1 MKQNLLKTMLVSTAL
16 VAGTMGVWAENGNGI
31 ITTLPVTED
40 FENGTGIFKGG
51 ESFDHTAALG
61 KILRVYNNGDCSK
74 AVATFD
80 TDTQV
85 GGNQA
90 YEIKSNE
97 QVTISYTAFHG
108 WLVKGNV
115 AKFSVSNSAGVELVS
130 YSYDYNTCN
139 ITDVSVGG
147 ISVPNF
153 KVFKCQ
159 STRTNDL
166 NKGADGL
173 DKNTYNKNTEYN
185 PQVTMVISGNGIVSV
200 SFVKT
205 KGKGAFNEEFSA
217 KLGDNVAKDL
227 ASITIDNS
235 ASSNTNKDRAY
246 AIDNMSIT
254 SKISA
259 DVPANYVI
267 KKVCGSVVLGE
278 ESFTGIKGKNP
289 TISEDNIFVDGKK
302 YIYVSNDSEEKGTI
316 VDGSV
321 YTLTY
326 REAATYNY
334 SVTGKVDDVV
344 IKEFTKGQNFEG
356 ETVSSPYLRYVE
368 KDGVWYEAARSAA
381 AYYKT
386 SAVLDADNQELVIA
400 YKKADINNV
409 AYFKEAEEI
418 EGLTVSTNQ
427 NADIRCSNAAG
438 AYNSSET
445 PVVVTTLPAGTYQ
458 LTVGLWGGKRDQS
471 LNFKLN
477 DGGKEPWTISFN
489 GSFQDVSKELVLEA
503 ETEISIPKSDAANGR
518 CLDYVLIQKT
528 AEPVSVSAVK
538 FATYV
543 PTFNVVVPAEA
554 KVYTARVNEAKSAVV
569 LTEVPASS
577 VIAKGTPVL
586 VGAEAGSYTFEASAG
601 EATAVD
607 GNDLKAATADTKGDG
622 ATIYALVEQDGKAV
636 FAPLKEGVA
645 VSLGH
650 AYLELP
656 AASATRFYSIQ
667 FGGETT
673 GINEVN
679 AAAKA
684 DGAYYTLQGVK
695 TSKAAKGIYIHN
707 GKKVVIK

>member
-16 VAGTMGVWAENGNGI
+16 VAGTMGVWAENGI
-31 ITTLPVTED
+31 ITSLPVTED

-51 ESFDHTAALG
+51 ENFDHTAALG
-61 KILRVYNNGDCSK
+61 KILRVYNVGDYSK

-80 TDTQV
+80 TDSKAD
-85 GGNQA
+85 GNQA

-108 WLVKGNV
+108 WLSKGKV

-227 ASITIDNS
+227 ASITIENS
-235 ASSNTNKDRAY
+235 GSLNTNAGRAY

-259 DVPANYVI
+259 DVPASYVI

-278 ESFTGIKGKNP
+278 ESFTGIEGKNP

-302 YIYVSNDSEEKGTI
+302 YIYVSNDSEEKGAI

-326 REAATYNY
+326 REAKTYNY
-334 SVTGKVDDVV
+334 SVIGKVDDVV
-344 IKEFTKGQNFEG
+344 IKEFVKDKNFEG

-368 KDGVWYEAARSAA
+368 KDGVWYEAARG
-381 AYYKT
+381 T
-386 SAVLDADNQELVIA
+386 SAFYKASTVLDSNNQELVIA
-400 YKKADINNV
+400 YKKSDINNV

-427 NADIRCSNAAG
+427 NADVRCSNAAG

-458 LTVGLWGGKRDQS
+458 LTVGLWGGKDTQ
-471 LNFKLN
+471 NFKLN
-477 DGGKEPWTISFN
+477 DGGEEPWTIPFT
-489 GSFQDVSKELVLEA
+489 GSFQDVSKELVFKA

-528 AEPVSVSAVK
+528 AEPVIVSDVK

-543 PTFNVVVPAEA
+543 PTCNVVAPSEA
-554 KVYTARVNEAKSAVV
+554 KVYTAKVNEDKSAVV
-569 LTEVPASS
+569 LTEVPANF

-586 VGAEAGSYTFEASAG
+586 VGAEPGSYTFAASAD
-601 EATAVD
+601 EAATIE
-607 GNDLKAATADTKGDG
+607 NNELKAAAADTKGDG
-622 ATIYALVEQDGKAV
+622 ATIYALVEQNGEAV

-656 AASATRFYSIQ
+656 AASATRFYSIL

>member
-31 ITTLPVTED
+31 ITSLPVETQTFD
-40 FENGTGIFKGG
+40 DAKGVFKGG
-51 ESFDHTAALG
+51 ETGEFGGSVGNVLRINKTTAT
-61 KILRVYNNGDCSK
+61 
-74 AVATFD
+74 ATFD
-80 TDTQV
+80 KDADTE
-85 GGNQA
+85 GNQA
-90 YEIKSNE
+90 YVLANNE
-97 QVTISYTAFHG
+97 KVTINFTAFHG
-108 WLVKGNV
+108 WINPGISEFKILNSEGN
-115 AKFSVSNSAGVELVS
+115 SLVS
-130 YSYDYNTCN
+130 YKYDHNLVS
-139 ITDVSVGG
+139 ISEVKIGGIDVSGFNAFV
-147 ISVPNF
+147 
-153 KVFKCQ
+153 CQ
-159 STRTNDL
+159 SGPAARKGKNCNGFS
-166 NKGADGL
+166 NKGYQGYINDDA
-173 DKNTYNKNTEYN
+173 KN
-185 PQVTMVISGNGIVSV
+185 PQITITVSGNGFVSIR
-200 SFVKT
+200 FVISALKID
-205 KGKGAFNEEFSA
+205 KEFSA
-217 KLGDNVAKDL
+217 FVGDLKTDL
-227 ASITIDNS
+227 ASISINS
-235 ASSNTNKDRAY
+235 SVNNEDRAY
-246 AIDNMSIT
+246 AIDNFSIET
-254 SKISA
+254 EKTQEATASYIVKKMCGTTELGSETGAGIVGTTPTFAGA
-259 DVPANYVI
+259 DMW
-267 KKVCGSVVLGE
+267 
-278 ESFTGIKGKNP
+278 
-289 TISEDNIFVDGKK
+289 VDGKK
-302 YIYVSNDSEEKGTI
+302 YIYVGNDVEEKGGI
-316 VDGSV
+316 AASGST

-334 SVTGKVDDVV
+334 SVIGKVDDVV
-344 IKEFTKGQNFEG
+344 IKEFAKDKNFEG
-356 ETVSSPYLRYVE
+356 EKVSSPYLRYVE
-368 KDGVWYEAARSAA
+368 KDGVWYEAARGTSAF
-381 AYYKT
+381 YKA
-386 SAVLDADNQELVIA
+386 SAVLDSNNQELVVA

-427 NADIRCSNAAG
+427 NADVRCSNAAG

-458 LTVGLWGGKRDQS
+458 LTVGLWGGKNTQ
-471 LNFKLN
+471 NFKLN

-528 AEPVSVSAVK
+528 AESVAVSAVK

-543 PTFNVVVPAEA
+543 PTCNVVVPAEA
-554 KVYTARVNEAKSAVV
+554 KVYTAKVNEAKSAVV
-569 LTEVPASS
+569 LTEVSAGS

-586 VGAEAGSYTFEASAG
+586 VGAEAGSYNFAASAG
-601 EATAVD
+601 EATTVAD
-607 GNDLKAATADTKGDG
+607 NDLKAATADTKGNG
-622 ATIYALVEQDGKAV
+622 STIYALVEQDGKAV

-695 TSKAAKGIYIHN
+695 TSKAAKGIYVHN
-707 GKKVVIK
+707 GKKVVVK

>member
-31 ITTLPVTED
+31 ITSLPVAED

-51 ESFDHTAALG
+51 ENFDHTAALG
-61 KILRVYNNGDCSK
+61 KILRVYNVGDYSK

-80 TDTQV
+80 TDSKAD
-85 GGNQA
+85 GNQA

-108 WLVKGNV
+108 WLSKGKV

-200 SFVKT
+200 SFVKA
-205 KGKGAFNEEFSA
+205 KGKDAFNEEFSA

-227 ASITIDNS
+227 ASITIENS
-235 ASSNTNKDRAY
+235 GSLNTNAGRAY

-259 DVPANYVI
+259 DVPASYVI

-278 ESFTGIKGKNP
+278 ESFTGIEGKNP

-302 YIYVSNDSEEKGTI
+302 YIYVSNDSEEKGAI

-326 REAATYNY
+326 REAKTYNY
-334 SVTGKVDDVV
+334 SVIGKVDDVV
-344 IKEFTKGQNFEG
+344 IKEFVKDKNFEG

-368 KDGVWYEAARSAA
+368 KDGVWYEAARG
-381 AYYKT
+381 T
-386 SAVLDADNQELVIA
+386 SAFYKASTVLDSNNQELVIA
-400 YKKADINNV
+400 YKKSDINNV

-427 NADIRCSNAAG
+427 NADVRCSNAAG

-458 LTVGLWGGKRDQS
+458 LTVGLWGGKDTQ
-471 LNFKLN
+471 NFKLN
-477 DGGKEPWTISFN
+477 DGGEEPWTIPFT
-489 GSFQDVSKELVLEA
+489 GSFQDVSKELVLKA
-503 ETEISIPKSDAANGR
+503 ETEISIPNSDAANGR

-528 AEPVSVSAVK
+528 AEPVSVSAIK

-543 PTFNVVVPAEA
+543 PTCNVVVPAEA
-554 KVYTARVNEAKSAVV
+554 KVYTAKVNEAKSAVV
-569 LTEVPASS
+569 LTEVPAGS

-622 ATIYALVEQDGKAV
+622 STIYALVEQDGKAV

>member
-108 WLVKGNV
+108 WLVKGKV

-205 KGKGAFNEEFSA
+205 KGKDAFNEEFSA

-227 ASITIDNS
+227 ASITIENS
-235 ASSNTNKDRAY
+235 ASSNTNAGRAY

-278 ESFTGIKGKNP
+278 ESFTGIEGKNP
-289 TISEDNIFVDGKK
+289 TISENNIFVDGKK

-316 VDGSV
+316 VEGSV

-326 REAATYNY
+326 REAETYNY

-344 IKEFTKGQNFEG
+344 IKEFATGQNFEG

-368 KDGVWYEAARSAA
+368 KDGVWYEAARGTS
-381 AYYKT
+381 AYYKAST
-386 SAVLDADNQELVIA
+386 ELDSDNQELVIA
-400 YKKADINNV
+400 YKKADVNNV

-418 EGLTVSTNQ
+418 EGLTVSTSQ
-427 NADIRCSNAAG
+427 NADVRCSNAAG

-458 LTVGLWGGKRDQS
+458 LTVGLWGGKQDQS
-471 LNFKLN
+471 QNFKLN
-477 DGGKEPWTISFN
+477 DGGEEPWTIPFT
-489 GSFQDVSKELVLEA
+489 GSFQDVSKELVLKA

-528 AEPVSVSAVK
+528 AEPVSVSAIK

-543 PTFNVVVPAEA
+543 PTCNVVVPAEA
-554 KVYTARVNEAKSAVV
+554 KVYTAKVNEAKSAVV
-569 LTEVPASS
+569 LTEVSAGS

-622 ATIYALVEQDGKAV
+622 ATIYALVEQNGEAV
-636 FAPLKEGVA
+636 FAPLKKGVP

>member
-16 VAGTMGVWAENGNGI
+16 VAGTMGVWAENGI
-31 ITTLPVTED
+31 ITSLPVTED

-51 ESFDHTAALG
+51 ENFDHTAALG
-61 KILRVYNNGDCSK
+61 KILRVYNVGDYSK

-80 TDTQV
+80 TDSKAD
-85 GGNQA
+85 GNQA

-108 WLVKGNV
+108 WLSKGKV

-205 KGKGAFNEEFSA
+205 KGKDAFNEEFSA

-227 ASITIDNS
+227 ASITIENS
-235 ASSNTNKDRAY
+235 GSLNTNAGRAY

-259 DVPANYVI
+259 DVPASYVI

-278 ESFTGIKGKNP
+278 ESFTGIEGKNP

-302 YIYVSNDSEEKGTI
+302 YIYVSNDSEEKGAI

-326 REAATYNY
+326 REAKTYNY
-334 SVTGKVDDVV
+334 SVIGKVDDVV
-344 IKEFTKGQNFEG
+344 IKEFVKDKNFEG

-368 KDGVWYEAARSAA
+368 KDGVWYEAARG
-381 AYYKT
+381 T
-386 SAVLDADNQELVIA
+386 SAFYKASTELDSDNQELVIA
-400 YKKADINNV
+400 YKKSDINNV

-427 NADIRCSNAAG
+427 NADVRCSNAAG

-458 LTVGLWGGKRDQS
+458 LTVGLWGGKDTQ
-471 LNFKLN
+471 NFKLN
-477 DGGKEPWTISFN
+477 DGGEEPWTIPFT
-489 GSFQDVSKELVLEA
+489 GSFQDVSKELVLKA

-528 AEPVSVSAVK
+528 AESVSVSKVK

-543 PTFNVVVPAEA
+543 PTFNVVVPADA
-554 KVYTARVNEAKSAVV
+554 KVYTA
-569 LTEVPASS
+569 
-577 VIAKGTPVL
+577 
-586 VGAEAGSYTFEASAG
+586 
-601 EATAVD
+601 
-607 GNDLKAATADTKGDG
+607 
-622 ATIYALVEQDGKAV
+622 
-636 FAPLKEGVA
+636 
-645 VSLGH
+645 
-650 AYLELP
+650 
-656 AASATRFYSIQ
+656 
-667 FGGETT
+667 T
-673 GINEVN
+673 GQ
-679 AAAKA
+679 
-684 DGAYYTLQGVK
+684 T
-695 TSKAAKGIYIHN
+695 H
-707 GKKVVIK
+707 

>member
-31 ITTLPVTED
+31 ITSLPVAED

-51 ESFDHTAALG
+51 ENFDHTAALG
-61 KILRVYNNGDCSK
+61 KILRVYNVGDYSK

-80 TDTQV
+80 TDSKAD
-85 GGNQA
+85 GNQA

-108 WLVKGNV
+108 WLSKGKV

-205 KGKGAFNEEFSA
+205 KGKDAFNEEFSA

-227 ASITIDNS
+227 ASITIENS
-235 ASSNTNKDRAY
+235 GSLNTNAGRAY

-259 DVPANYVI
+259 DVPASYVI

-278 ESFTGIKGKNP
+278 ESFTGIEGKNP

-302 YIYVSNDSEEKGTI
+302 YIYVSNDSEEKGAI

-326 REAATYNY
+326 REAKTYNY
-334 SVTGKVDDVV
+334 SVIGKVDDVV
-344 IKEFTKGQNFEG
+344 IKEFVKDKNFEG

-368 KDGVWYEAARSAA
+368 KDGVWYEAARG
-381 AYYKT
+381 T
-386 SAVLDADNQELVIA
+386 SAFYKASTVLDSNNQELVIA
-400 YKKADINNV
+400 YKKSDINNV

-427 NADIRCSNAAG
+427 NADVRCSNAAG

-458 LTVGLWGGKRDQS
+458 LTVGLWGGKDTQ
-471 LNFKLN
+471 NFKLN
-477 DGGKEPWTISFN
+477 DGGEEPWTIPFT
-489 GSFQDVSKELVLEA
+489 GSFQDVSKELVLKA
-503 ETEISIPKSDAANGR
+503 ETEISIPNSDAANGR

-528 AEPVSVSAVK
+528 AEPVSVSAIK

-543 PTFNVVVPAEA
+543 PTCNVVVPAEA
-554 KVYTARVNEAKSAVV
+554 KVYTAKVNEAKSAVV
-569 LTEVPASS
+569 LTEVPAGS

-586 VGAEAGSYTFEASAG
+586 VGAEAGSYNFAASAD
-601 EATAVD
+601 EATTVAD
-607 GNDLKAATADTKGDG
+607 NELKAAAADTKGNG
-622 ATIYALVEQDGKAV
+622 STIYALVEQDGKAV

-645 VSLGH
+645 VSVGH

>member
-31 ITTLPVTED
+31 ITSLPVATQTFD
-40 FENGTGIFKGG
+40 DAKGIFEGG
-51 ESFDHTAALG
+51 ETGDFGGAVGNVLRINKTTAT
-61 KILRVYNNGDCSK
+61 
-74 AVATFD
+74 ATFD
-80 TDTQV
+80 KDADTE
-85 GGNQA
+85 GNQA
-90 YEIKSNE
+90 YVLANNE
-97 QVTISYTAFHG
+97 KVTINFTAFHG
-108 WLVKGNV
+108 WINPGISEFKILNSEGN
-115 AKFSVSNSAGVELVS
+115 SLVS
-130 YSYDYNTCN
+130 YKYDHNSCK
-139 ITDVSVGG
+139 ISEVKIGGIDVSGF
-147 ISVPNF
+147 NAF
-153 KVFKCQ
+153 ACQ
-159 STRTNDL
+159 SGPAVATGKNCNGFSHSGRKDQGYINDET
-166 NKGADGL
+166 K
-173 DKNTYNKNTEYN
+173 N
-185 PQVTMVISGNGIVSV
+185 PQITITVSGNGFVSIR
-200 SFVKT
+200 FVISALKID
-205 KGKGAFNEEFSA
+205 KEFSA
-217 KLGDNVAKDL
+217 FAGDLKTDL
-227 ASITIDNS
+227 ASISINS
-235 ASSNTNKDRAY
+235 SVNNKDRAY
-246 AIDNMSIT
+246 AIDNFSIET
-254 SKISA
+254 EKTQEATASYIVKKMCGTTELGSETGAGIVGTTPTLAGA
-259 DVPANYVI
+259 DMW
-267 KKVCGSVVLGE
+267 
-278 ESFTGIKGKNP
+278 
-289 TISEDNIFVDGKK
+289 VDGKK
-302 YIYVSNDSEEKGTI
+302 YIYVGNDVEEKGGI
-316 VDGSV
+316 AASGST

-344 IKEFTKGQNFEG
+344 IKEFVKDKNFEG

-368 KDGVWYEAARSAA
+368 KDGVWYEAVRG
-381 AYYKT
+381 T
-386 SAVLDADNQELVIA
+386 SAFYKASTVLDSNNQELVIA
-400 YKKADINNV
+400 YKKSDINNV

-427 NADIRCSNAAG
+427 YADVRCSNAAG

-445 PVVVTTLPAGTYQ
+445 PVVVTTLPAGTYK
-458 LTVGLWGGKRDQS
+458 LTVGLWGGKDIQ
-471 LNFKLN
+471 NFKLN
-477 DGGKEPWTISFN
+477 DGGKEPWTIPFT

-503 ETEISIPKSDAANGR
+503 ETEISIPKSDATNGR

-528 AEPVSVSAVK
+528 AEPVTVSAVK

-543 PTFNVVVPAEA
+543 PTCNVVAPAEA
-554 KVYTARVNEAKSAVV
+554 KVYTAKVNEAKSAVV
-569 LTEVPASS
+569 LTEVPAGF

-586 VGAEAGSYTFEASAG
+586 VGAEAGSYNFAASAD
-601 EATAVD
+601 ETTTVAD
-607 GNDLKAATADTKGDG
+607 NDLKAATADTKGDG

>member
-31 ITTLPVTED
+31 ITSLPVAED

-51 ESFDHTAALG
+51 ENFDHTAALG
-61 KILRVYNNGDCSK
+61 KILRVYNVGDYSK

-80 TDTQV
+80 TDSKAD
-85 GGNQA
+85 GNQA

-108 WLVKGNV
+108 WLSKGKV

-205 KGKGAFNEEFSA
+205 KGKDAFNEEFSA

-227 ASITIDNS
+227 ASITIENS
-235 ASSNTNKDRAY
+235 GSLNTNAGRAY

-259 DVPANYVI
+259 DVPASYVI

-278 ESFTGIKGKNP
+278 ESFTGIEGKNP

-302 YIYVSNDSEEKGTI
+302 YIYVSNDSEEKGAI

-326 REAATYNY
+326 REAKTYNY
-334 SVTGKVDDVV
+334 SVIGKVDDVV
-344 IKEFTKGQNFEG
+344 IKEFVKDKNFEG

-368 KDGVWYEAARSAA
+368 KDGVWYEAARG
-381 AYYKT
+381 T
-386 SAVLDADNQELVIA
+386 SAFYKASTVLDSNNQELVIA
-400 YKKADINNV
+400 YKKSDINNV

-427 NADIRCSNAAG
+427 NADVRCSNAAG

-458 LTVGLWGGKRDQS
+458 LTVGLWGGKDTQ
-471 LNFKLN
+471 NFKLN
-477 DGGKEPWTISFN
+477 DGGEEPWTIPFT
-489 GSFQDVSKELVLEA
+489 GSFQDVSKELVLKA
-503 ETEISIPKSDAANGR
+503 ETEISIPNSDAANGR

-528 AEPVSVSAVK
+528 AEPVSVSAIK

-543 PTFNVVVPAEA
+543 PTCNVVVPAEA
-554 KVYTARVNEAKSAVV
+554 KVYTAKVNEAKSAVV
-569 LTEVPASS
+569 LTEVPAGS

-586 VGAEAGSYTFEASAG
+586 VGAEEGSYTFKVSADEA
-601 EATAVD
+601 ATVAD
-607 GNDLKAATADTKGDG
+607 NDLKAAAADTKGDG

-656 AASATRFYSIQ
+656 ATSATRFYSIQ

-673 GINEVN
+673 DINEVN

-695 TSKAAKGIYIHN
+695 TSKAAKGVYIHN

>member
-31 ITTLPVTED
+31 ITSLPVETQTFD
-40 FENGTGIFKGG
+40 DAKGVFKGG
-51 ESFDHTAALG
+51 ETGEFGGSVGNVLRINKTTAT
-61 KILRVYNNGDCSK
+61 
-74 AVATFD
+74 ATFD
-80 TDTQV
+80 KDADTE
-85 GGNQA
+85 GNQA
-90 YEIKSNE
+90 YVLANNE
-97 QVTISYTAFHG
+97 KVTINFTAFHG
-108 WLVKGNV
+108 WINPGISEFKILNSEGN
-115 AKFSVSNSAGVELVS
+115 SLVS
-130 YSYDYNTCN
+130 YKYDHNLVS
-139 ITDVSVGG
+139 ISEVKIGGIDVSGFNAFV
-147 ISVPNF
+147 
-153 KVFKCQ
+153 CQ
-159 STRTNDL
+159 SGPAARKGKNCNGFS
-166 NKGADGL
+166 NKGYQGYINDDA
-173 DKNTYNKNTEYN
+173 KN
-185 PQVTMVISGNGIVSV
+185 PQITITVSGNGFVSIR
-200 SFVKT
+200 FVISALKID
-205 KGKGAFNEEFSA
+205 KEFSA
-217 KLGDNVAKDL
+217 FVGDLKTDL
-227 ASITIDNS
+227 ASISINS
-235 ASSNTNKDRAY
+235 SVNNEDRAY
-246 AIDNMSIT
+246 AIDNFSIET
-254 SKISA
+254 EKTQEATASYIVKKMCGTTELGSETGAGIVGTTPTFAGA
-259 DVPANYVI
+259 DMW
-267 KKVCGSVVLGE
+267 
-278 ESFTGIKGKNP
+278 
-289 TISEDNIFVDGKK
+289 VDGKK
-302 YIYVSNDSEEKGTI
+302 YIYVGNDVEEKGDI
-316 VDGSV
+316 AASGST

-334 SVTGKVDDVV
+334 SVIGKVDDVV
-344 IKEFTKGQNFEG
+344 IKEFAKDKNFEG
-356 ETVSSPYLRYVE
+356 EKVSSPYLRYVE
-368 KDGVWYEAARSAA
+368 KDGVWYEAARGTSAF
-381 AYYKT
+381 YKA
-386 SAVLDADNQELVIA
+386 SAVLDSNNQELVVA

-427 NADIRCSNAAG
+427 NADVRCSNAAG

-458 LTVGLWGGKRDQS
+458 LTVGLWGGKNTQ
-471 LNFKLN
+471 NFKLN

-528 AEPVSVSAVK
+528 AEPVSVSAIK

-543 PTFNVVVPAEA
+543 PTCNVVVPAEA
-554 KVYTARVNEAKSAVV
+554 KVYTAKVNEAKSAVV
-569 LTEVPASS
+569 LTEVPAGS

-586 VGAEAGSYTFEASAG
+586 VGAEAGSYNFAASAD
-601 EATAVD
+601 EATTVAD
-607 GNDLKAATADTKGDG
+607 NDLKAAADDTKGDG

>member
-16 VAGTMGVWAENGNGI
+16 VAGTMGVWADNGNGI
-31 ITTLPVTED
+31 ITSLPVAED

-61 KILRVYNNGDCSK
+61 KILRVYNVEGYSK

-80 TDTQV
+80 TDSKAD
-85 GGNQA
+85 GNQA
-90 YEIKSNE
+90 YEIKNNE

-108 WLVKGNV
+108 WLSKGKV

-205 KGKGAFNEEFSA
+205 KGKDAFNEEFSA

-227 ASITIDNS
+227 ASITIENS
-235 ASSNTNKDRAY
+235 GSLNTNAGRAY

-278 ESFTGIKGKNP
+278 ESFTGIEGKNP

-302 YIYVSNDSEEKGTI
+302 YIYVSNDSEEKGAI

-344 IKEFTKGQNFEG
+344 IKEFVKDKNFEG

-368 KDGVWYEAARSAA
+368 KDGVWYEAVRG
-381 AYYKT
+381 T
-386 SAVLDADNQELVIA
+386 SAFYKASTVLDSNNQELVIA
-400 YKKADINNV
+400 YKKSDINNV

-427 NADIRCSNAAG
+427 NADVRCSNAAG

-458 LTVGLWGGKRDQS
+458 LTVGLWGGKDS

-477 DGGKEPWTISFN
+477 DGGKEPWTIPFT

-518 CLDYVLIQKT
+518 CLDYVLVQKT
-528 AEPVSVSAVK
+528 AEPVAVSAVK

-543 PTFNVVVPAEA
+543 PTCNVVAPANV
-554 KVYTARVNEAKSAVV
+554 KVYTAKVNEAKSAVV
-569 LTEVPASS
+569 LAEVPESS

-586 VGAEAGSYTFEASAG
+586 VGAEAGSYTFTASAE
-601 EATAVD
+601 EAATVAD
-607 GNDLKAATADTKGDG
+607 NDLKAATADTKGDG
-622 ATIYALVEQDGKAV
+622 STIYALVEQDGEAV

-645 VSLGH
+645 VTLGH

-656 AASATRFYSIQ
+656 AASAARFYSIQ

>member
-31 ITTLPVTED
+31 ITSLPVAED

-61 KILRVYNNGDCSK
+61 KILRVYNVEGYSK

-80 TDTQV
+80 TDSKAD
-85 GGNQA
+85 GNQA

-108 WLVKGNV
+108 WLLKGKV

-173 DKNTYNKNTEYN
+173 DKNTYNINAEYN

-205 KGKGAFNEEFSA
+205 KGKDAFNEEFTA
-217 KLGDNVAKDL
+217 KLSDDVVKNL

-235 ASSNTNKDRAY
+235 VNNNPGRAY
-246 AIDNMSIT
+246 AIDNLSIT
-254 SKISA
+254 SKVSA
-259 DVPANYVI
+259 DVPASYAI
-267 KKVCGSVVLGE
+267 KKVCGSVVLSE
-278 ESFTGIKGKNP
+278 ESFTGIEGKTP
-289 TISEDNIFVDGKK
+289 VISEDNIFVDGKK

-316 VDGSV
+316 KDGSV

-334 SVTGKVDDVV
+334 SVTGKADDVV
-344 IKEFTKGQNFEG
+344 IKEYAHGQNFEG
-356 ETVSSPYLRYVE
+356 ETVSVPYLRYVE

-381 AYYKT
+381 AYYKA
-386 SAVLDADNQELVIA
+386 SAVLDTDNQELVIA

-445 PVVVTTLPAGTYQ
+445 PVVVATLPAGTYQ
-458 LTVGLWGGKRDQS
+458 LTIGLWGGKDTQ
-471 LNFKLN
+471 NFKLN
-477 DGGKEPWTISFN
+477 DGGKEPWTIPFT

-503 ETEISIPKSDAANGR
+503 VTEISIPNSDAANGR
-518 CLDYVLIQKT
+518 CLDYVLVQKT
-528 AEPVSVSAVK
+528 AEPVAVSAIK

-543 PTFNVVVPAEA
+543 PSINVVVPAEA
-554 KVYTARVNEAKSAVV
+554 KVYTAKVNEAKSAVV
-569 LTEVPASS
+569 LTEVPAGS

-586 VGAEAGSYTFEASAG
+586 VGAEANTYTFAASAE
-601 EATAVD
+601 EAVTVAD
-607 GNDLKAATADTKGDG
+607 NELKAATADTKGDG

-645 VSLGH
+645 VSVGH

>member
-16 VAGTMGVWAENGNGI
+16 VAGTMGVWAENGI
-31 ITTLPVTED
+31 ITSLPVTED

-51 ESFDHTAALG
+51 ENFDHTAALG
-61 KILRVYNNGDCSK
+61 KILRVYNVGDYSK

-80 TDTQV
+80 TDSKAD
-85 GGNQA
+85 GNQA

-108 WLVKGNV
+108 WLSKGKV

-205 KGKGAFNEEFSA
+205 KGKDAFNEEFSA

-227 ASITIDNS
+227 ASITIENS
-235 ASSNTNKDRAY
+235 GSLNTNAGRAY

-259 DVPANYVI
+259 DVPASYVI

-278 ESFTGIKGKNP
+278 ESFTGIEGKNP

-302 YIYVSNDSEEKGTI
+302 YIYVSNDSEEKGAI

-326 REAATYNY
+326 REAKTYNY
-334 SVTGKVDDVV
+334 SVIGKVDDVV
-344 IKEFTKGQNFEG
+344 IKEFVKDKNFEG

-368 KDGVWYEAARSAA
+368 KDGVWYEAARG
-381 AYYKT
+381 T
-386 SAVLDADNQELVIA
+386 SAFYKASTELDSDNQELVIA
-400 YKKADINNV
+400 YKKSDINNV

-427 NADIRCSNAAG
+427 NADVRCSNAAG

-458 LTVGLWGGKRDQS
+458 LTVGLWGGKDTQ
-471 LNFKLN
+471 NFKLN
-477 DGGKEPWTISFN
+477 DGGEEPWTIPFT
-489 GSFQDVSKELVLEA
+489 GSFQDVSKELVLKA

-528 AEPVSVSAVK
+528 AESVSVSKVK

-543 PTFNVVVPAEA
+543 PTFNVVVPADA
-554 KVYTARVNEAKSAVV
+554 KVYTAKVNEAKSAVV
-569 LTEVPASS
+569 LTEVSAGF

-586 VGAEAGSYTFEASAG
+586 VGAEAGSYNFAASAD
-601 EATAVD
+601 EATTVAD
-607 GNDLKAATADTKGDG
+607 NDLEAATADTKGNG
-622 ATIYALVEQDGKAV
+622 STIYALVEQDGKAV

-645 VSLGH
+645 VSVGH

-656 AASATRFYSIQ
+656 AASAARFYSIQ

>member
-16 VAGTMGVWAENGNGI
+16 VAGTMGVWAENGI
-31 ITTLPVTED
+31 ITSLPVTED

-51 ESFDHTAALG
+51 ENFDHTAALG
-61 KILRVYNNGDCSK
+61 KILRVYNVGDYSK

-80 TDTQV
+80 TDSKAD
-85 GGNQA
+85 GNQA

-108 WLVKGNV
+108 WLSKGKV

-205 KGKGAFNEEFSA
+205 KGKDAFNEEFSA

-227 ASITIDNS
+227 ASITIENS
-235 ASSNTNKDRAY
+235 GSLNTNAGRAY

-259 DVPANYVI
+259 DVPASYVI

-278 ESFTGIKGKNP
+278 ESFTGIEGKNP

-302 YIYVSNDSEEKGTI
+302 YIYVSNDSEEKGAI

-344 IKEFTKGQNFEG
+344 IKEFAKDKNFEG
-356 ETVSSPYLRYVE
+356 EKVSSPYLRYVE
-368 KDGVWYEAARSAA
+368 KDGVWYEAARG
-381 AYYKT
+381 T
-386 SAVLDADNQELVIA
+386 SAFYKASTVLDSNNQELVIA
-400 YKKADINNV
+400 YKKSDINNV

-427 NADIRCSNAAG
+427 NADVRCSNAAG

-458 LTVGLWGGKRDQS
+458 LTVGLWGGKDTQ
-471 LNFKLN
+471 NFKLN
-477 DGGKEPWTISFN
+477 DGGEEPWTIPFT
-489 GSFQDVSKELVLEA
+489 GSFQDVSKELVLKA

-528 AEPVSVSAVK
+528 AESVSVSKVK

-543 PTFNVVVPAEA
+543 PTFNVVVPADA
-554 KVYTARVNEAKSAVV
+554 KVYTAKVNEAKSAVV
-569 LTEVPASS
+569 LTEVSAGF

-586 VGAEAGSYTFEASAG
+586 VGAEAGSYNFAASAD
-601 EATAVD
+601 EATTVAD
-607 GNDLKAATADTKGDG
+607 NDLKAATADTKGNG
-622 ATIYALVEQDGKAV
+622 STIYALVEQDGKAV

-645 VSLGH
+645 VSVGH

-656 AASATRFYSIQ
+656 AASAARFYSIQ

>member
-1 MKQNLLKTMLVSTAL
+1 MVGCLK
-16 VAGTMGVWAENGNGI
+16 
-31 ITTLPVTED
+31 D
-40 FENGTGIFKGG
+40 K
-51 ESFDHTAALG
+51 
-61 KILRVYNNGDCSK
+61 
-74 AVATFD
+74 
-80 TDTQV
+80 
-85 GGNQA
+85 
-90 YEIKSNE
+90 
-97 QVTISYTAFHG
+97 
-108 WLVKGNV
+108 V

-173 DKNTYNKNTEYN
+173 DKNTYNINAEYN

-205 KGKGAFNEEFSA
+205 KGKDAFNEEFTA
-217 KLGDNVAKDL
+217 KLSDDVVKNL

-235 ASSNTNKDRAY
+235 VNNNPGRAY
-246 AIDNMSIT
+246 AIDNLSIT
-254 SKISA
+254 SKVSA
-259 DVPANYVI
+259 DVPASYAI
-267 KKVCGSVVLGE
+267 KKVCGSVVLSE
-278 ESFTGIKGKNP
+278 ESFTGIEGKTP
-289 TISEDNIFVDGKK
+289 VISEDNIFVDGKK

-316 VDGSV
+316 KDGSV

-334 SVTGKVDDVV
+334 SVTGKADDVV
-344 IKEFTKGQNFEG
+344 IKEYAHGQNFEG
-356 ETVSSPYLRYVE
+356 ETVSVPYLRYVE

-381 AYYKT
+381 AYYKA
-386 SAVLDADNQELVIA
+386 SAVLDTDNQELVIA

-445 PVVVTTLPAGTYQ
+445 PVVVATLPAGTYQ
-458 LTVGLWGGKRDQS
+458 LTIGLWGGKDTQ
-471 LNFKLN
+471 NFKLN
-477 DGGKEPWTISFN
+477 DGGKEPWTIPFT

-518 CLDYVLIQKT
+518 CLDYVLVQKT
-528 AEPVSVSAVK
+528 AEPVAVSAIK

-543 PTFNVVVPAEA
+543 PTCNVVAPAEA
-554 KVYTARVNEAKSAVV
+554 KVYTAKVNEAKSAVV
-569 LTEVPASS
+569 LTEVPAGS

-586 VGAEAGSYTFEASAG
+586 VGAEAGSYTFAASAD
-601 EATAVD
+601 EAATVAD
-607 GNDLKAATADTKGDG
+607 NDLKAATADTKGNG
-622 ATIYALVEQDGKAV
+622 STIYALVEQDGEAV
-636 FAPLKEGVA
+636 FAPLKDGVA
-645 VSLGH
+645 VSVGH
-650 AYLELP
+650 AYLVLP
-656 AASATRFYSIQ
+656 AASAARFYSIQ

>member
-16 VAGTMGVWAENGNGI
+16 VAGTMGVWADNGNGI
-31 ITTLPVTED
+31 ITSLPVTEN

-51 ESFDHTAALG
+51 ENFDHTAALG
-61 KILRVYNNGDCSK
+61 KILRVYNVEGYSK

-80 TDTQV
+80 TDSKAV
-85 GGNQA
+85 GNQA

-108 WLVKGNV
+108 WLLKGKV

-173 DKNTYNKNTEYN
+173 DKNTYNINAEYN

-205 KGKGAFNEEFSA
+205 KGKDAFNEEFTA
-217 KLGDNVAKDL
+217 KLSDDVVKNL

-235 ASSNTNKDRAY
+235 VNNNPGRAY
-246 AIDNMSIT
+246 AIDNLSIT
-254 SKISA
+254 SKVSA
-259 DVPANYVI
+259 DVPASYAI
-267 KKVCGSVVLGE
+267 KKVCGSVVLSE
-278 ESFTGIKGKNP
+278 ESFTGIEGKTP
-289 TISEDNIFVDGKK
+289 VISEDNIFVDGKK

-316 VDGSV
+316 KDGSV

-334 SVTGKVDDVV
+334 SVTGKADDVL
-344 IKEFTKGQNFEG
+344 IKEFAKGQNFEG

-368 KDGVWYEAARSAA
+368 KDGVWYEAARSNDP
-381 AYYKT
+381 YYQT
-386 SAVLDADNQELVIA
+386 SAVLAADNQDLAIS

-409 AYFKEAEEI
+409 AFFAEAEDISSLTSVESGYVPARCSGAKAAYAANDAVI
-418 EGLTVSTNQ
+418 AHLSAGSYKIKASVFGSAGLTF
-427 NADIRCSNAAG
+427 
-438 AYNSSET
+438 
-445 PVVVTTLPAGTYQ
+445 
-458 LTVGLWGGKRDQS
+458 
-471 LNFKLN
+471 NFKVGDKTVYSPATTGSYADSESEVFTL
-477 DGGKEPWTISFN
+477 DADAEVVLATGGN
-489 GSFQDVSKELVLEA
+489 GGSS
-503 ETEISIPKSDAANGR
+503 PKVV
-518 CLDYVLIQKT
+518 DYIAITKT

-543 PTFNVVVPAEA
+543 PTCNVVAPANV
-554 KVYTARVNEAKSAVV
+554 KVYTAKVNEAKSAVV
-569 LTEVPASS
+569 LAEVPESS

-586 VGAEAGSYTFEASAG
+586 VGAEAGSYTFTASAG
-601 EATAVD
+601 EAATVAD
-607 GNDLKAATADTKGDG
+607 NDLKAAAADTKGDG

-645 VSLGH
+645 VSVGH

>member
-16 VAGTMGVWAENGNGI
+16 VAGTMGVWADNGNGI

-51 ESFDHTAALG
+51 ENFNHTAALG
-61 KILRVYNNGDCSK
+61 KVLRVYKNGDCSK

-80 TDTQV
+80 TDSQV
-85 GGNQA
+85 EGNQA
-90 YEIKSNE
+90 YEIKNNE

-108 WLVKGNV
+108 YQDKGKA
-115 AKFSVSNSAGVELVS
+115 AKFSVSNSAGVELIS
-130 YSYDYNTCN
+130 YSYTLSNST

-153 KVFKCQ
+153 KAFACQ
-159 STRTNDL
+159 SGYNSAKNANGFSGYSYRNDP
-166 NKGADGL
+166 
-173 DKNTYNKNTEYN
+173 EYN
-185 PQVTMVISGNGIVSV
+185 PQVTIEISGNGFVSI
-200 SFVKT
+200 SFVRT
-205 KGKGAFNEEFSA
+205 KGKDAFNEVFSA
-217 KLGDNVAKDL
+217 KLSDDVVKDL
-227 ASITIDNS
+227 ASITIENS
-235 ASSNTNKDRAY
+235 GSRNTLGDRAY
-246 AIDNMSIT
+246 AIDNLSIT
-254 SKISA
+254 SKVSA

-278 ESFTGIKGKNP
+278 ESFTGIEGNNP

-302 YIYVSNDSEEKGTI
+302 YIYESNDSEEKGTI
-316 VDGSV
+316 VEGSV

-344 IKEFTKGQNFEG
+344 IKEYAKGQNFEG
-356 ETVSSPYLRYVE
+356 ETVSVPYLRYVE
-368 KDGVWYEAARSAA
+368 KDGVWYEAAQRTNTP
-381 AYYKT
+381 YKT
-386 SAVLDADNQELVIA
+386 SAVLTADNQDFVVS
-400 YKKADINNV
+400 YKKAGINNV
-409 AYFKEAEEI
+409 AFFAEAEDISSLTSVESEGI
-418 EGLTVSTNQ
+418 SVRCSGAKAAYAASDAVIAHLSAGSYKIKASVFGNSGLTFNFKVGDKTVYSPVTTGSYVDSESEVFTLETD
-427 NADIRCSNAAG
+427 ADVVLAAG
-438 AYNSSET
+438 GNGGSS
-445 PVVVTTLPAGTYQ
+445 PKVV
-458 LTVGLWGGKRDQS
+458 
-471 LNFKLN
+471 
-477 DGGKEPWTISFN
+477 
-489 GSFQDVSKELVLEA
+489 
-503 ETEISIPKSDAANGR
+503 
-518 CLDYVLIQKT
+518 DYIAIMKT
-528 AEPVSVSAVK
+528 AEPVAVSAVK

-543 PTFNVVVPAEA
+543 PTCNVVAPANV
-554 KVYTARVNEAKSAVV
+554 KVYTAKVNEAKSAVV
-569 LTEVPASS
+569 LAEVPESS

-586 VGAEAGSYTFEASAG
+586 VGAEAGSYTFTASAE
-601 EATAVD
+601 EAATVAD
-607 GNDLKAATADTKGDG
+607 NDLKAAADDTKGDG

-645 VSLGH
+645 VSVGH

>member
-16 VAGTMGVWAENGNGI
+16 VAGTMGVWADNGNGI
-31 ITTLPVTED
+31 ITSLPVTEN

-51 ESFDHTAALG
+51 ENFDHTAALG
-61 KILRVYNNGDCSK
+61 KILRVYNVEGYSK

-80 TDTQV
+80 TDSKAD
-85 GGNQA
+85 GNQA

-108 WLVKGNV
+108 WLLKGKV

-166 NKGADGL
+166 NNGADGL
-173 DKNTYNKNTEYN
+173 DKNTYNINAEYN

-205 KGKGAFNEEFSA
+205 KGKDAFNEEFTA
-217 KLGDNVAKDL
+217 KLSDDVVKNL

-235 ASSNTNKDRAY
+235 VNNNPGRAY
-246 AIDNMSIT
+246 AIDNLSIT
-254 SKISA
+254 SKVSA
-259 DVPANYVI
+259 DVPASYAI
-267 KKVCGSVVLGE
+267 KKVCGSVVLSE
-278 ESFTGIKGKNP
+278 ESFTGIEGKTP
-289 TISEDNIFVDGKK
+289 VISEDNIFVDGKK

-316 VDGSV
+316 KDGSV

-334 SVTGKVDDVV
+334 SVTGKADDVV
-344 IKEFTKGQNFEG
+344 IKEYAHGQNFEG
-356 ETVSSPYLRYVE
+356 ETVSVPYLRYVE
-368 KDGVWYEAARSAA
+368 KDGVWYEAARGTSAF
-381 AYYKT
+381 YKA
-386 SAVLDADNQELVIA
+386 SAVLDSNNQELVVA

-427 NADIRCSNAAG
+427 NADVRCSNAAG

-458 LTVGLWGGKRDQS
+458 LTVGLWGGKNTQ
-471 LNFKLN
+471 NFKLN

-528 AEPVSVSAVK
+528 AEPVSVSAIK

-543 PTFNVVVPAEA
+543 PTCNVVVPAEA
-554 KVYTARVNEAKSAVV
+554 KVYTAKVNEAKSAVV
-569 LTEVPASS
+569 LTEVPAGS

-586 VGAEAGSYTFEASAG
+586 VGAEEGSYTFAASAD
-601 EATAVD
+601 EAATIEN
-607 GNDLKAATADTKGDG
+607 NDLKAAAADTKGDG

-656 AASATRFYSIQ
+656 ATSATRFYSIQ

-707 GKKVVIK
+707 GKKVVVK

>member
-31 ITTLPVTED
+31 ITSLPVATQTFD
-40 FENGTGIFKGG
+40 DAKGVFKGG
-51 ESFDHTAALG
+51 ETGEFGGSVGNVLRINKTTAT
-61 KILRVYNNGDCSK
+61 
-74 AVATFD
+74 ATFD
-80 TDTQV
+80 KDADTE
-85 GGNQA
+85 GNQA
-90 YEIKSNE
+90 YVLANNE
-97 QVTISYTAFHG
+97 KVTINFTAFHG
-108 WLVKGNV
+108 WINPGISEFKILNSEGN
-115 AKFSVSNSAGVELVS
+115 SLVS
-130 YSYDYNTCN
+130 YKYDHNLVS
-139 ITDVSVGG
+139 ISEVKIGGIDVSGF
-147 ISVPNF
+147 NAF
-153 KVFKCQ
+153 ACQ
-159 STRTNDL
+159 SGPAVATGKNCNGFLHSGRKDQGYINDET
-166 NKGADGL
+166 K
-173 DKNTYNKNTEYN
+173 N
-185 PQVTMVISGNGIVSV
+185 PQITITVSGNGFVSIR
-200 SFVKT
+200 FVISALKID
-205 KGKGAFNEEFSA
+205 KEFSA
-217 KLGDNVAKDL
+217 FAGDLKTDL
-227 ASITIDNS
+227 ASISINS
-235 ASSNTNKDRAY
+235 SVNNKDRAY
-246 AIDNMSIT
+246 AIDNFSIET
-254 SKISA
+254 EKTQEATASYIVKKMCGTTELGSETGAGIVGTTPTLAGA
-259 DVPANYVI
+259 DMW
-267 KKVCGSVVLGE
+267 
-278 ESFTGIKGKNP
+278 
-289 TISEDNIFVDGKK
+289 VDGKK
-302 YIYVSNDSEEKGTI
+302 YIYVGNDVEEKGGI
-316 VDGSV
+316 AASGST

-326 REAATYNY
+326 REAKTYNY
-334 SVTGKVDDVV
+334 SVIGKVGDVV
-344 IKEFTKGQNFEG
+344 IKEFVKDKNFEG

-368 KDGVWYEAARSAA
+368 KDGVWYEAVRG
-381 AYYKT
+381 T
-386 SAVLDADNQELVIA
+386 SAFYKASTVLDSNNQELVIA
-400 YKKADINNV
+400 YKKSDINNV

-427 NADIRCSNAAG
+427 YADVRCSNAAG

-458 LTVGLWGGKRDQS
+458 LTVGLWGGKNTQ
-471 LNFKLN
+471 NFKLN

-528 AEPVSVSAVK
+528 AESVSVSKVK

-543 PTFNVVVPAEA
+543 PTFNVVVPADA
-554 KVYTARVNEAKSAVV
+554 KVYTAKVNEAKSAVV
-569 LTEVPASS
+569 LTEVPANS

-586 VGAEAGSYTFEASAG
+586 VGAEPGSYNFAASTEEA
-601 EATAVD
+601 ATVAD
-607 GNDLKAATADTKGDG
+607 NDLKAATADTKGDG

>member
-16 VAGTMGVWAENGNGI
+16 VAGTMGVWADNGNGI
-31 ITTLPVTED
+31 ITSLPVTED
-40 FENGTGIFKGG
+40 FENGTGIFNGG
-51 ESFDHTAALG
+51 ESYDHTALG
-61 KILRVYNNGDCSK
+61 KVLRVYKNGDFSK
-74 AVATFD
+74 AIATFD
-80 TDTQV
+80 TDSQAD
-85 GGNQA
+85 GNQA
-90 YEIKSNE
+90 YELKSNE

-108 WLVKGNV
+108 WLGKGKI

-205 KGKGAFNEEFSA
+205 KGKDAFNEEFTA
-217 KLGDNVAKDL
+217 KLSDDVVKNL

-235 ASSNTNKDRAY
+235 VNNNPGRAY
-246 AIDNMSIT
+246 AIDNLSIT
-254 SKISA
+254 SKVSA
-259 DVPANYVI
+259 DVPASYVI

-278 ESFTGIKGKNP
+278 ESFTGIEGKNP

-316 VDGSV
+316 AEGSV

-334 SVTGKVDDVV
+334 SVAGKVDDVV
-344 IKEFTKGQNFEG
+344 IKEYAQGQNFEG

-368 KDGVWYEAARSAA
+368 KDGVWYEAERGTA
-381 AYYKT
+381 AYYKA
-386 SAVLDADNQELVIA
+386 SAVLSADNQELAVS

-427 NADIRCSNAAG
+427 NADVRCSNAAG

-458 LTVGLWGGKRDQS
+458 LTVGLWGGKQDQS
-471 LNFKLN
+471 QNFKLN
-477 DGGKEPWTISFN
+477 DGGKEPWTIPFT

-503 ETEISIPKSDAANGR
+503 VTEISIPKSDAANGR
-518 CLDYVLIQKT
+518 CLDYVLVQKT
-528 AEPVSVSAVK
+528 AEPVAVSAIK

-543 PTFNVVVPAEA
+543 PTCNVVAPAGV
-554 KVYTARVNEAKSAVV
+554 KVYTAKVNEAKSAVV
-569 LTEVPASS
+569 LTEVPAGS

-586 VGAEAGSYTFEASAG
+586 VGAEAGSYTFEASAD
-601 EATAVD
+601 EATTVAD
-607 GNDLKAATADTKGDG
+607 NELKAATADTKGDG

-636 FAPLKEGVA
+636 FAPLMDGVA
-645 VSLGH
+645 VSVGH
-650 AYLELP
+650 AYLKLP
-656 AASATRFYSIQ
+656 TASAARFYSIQ

-684 DGAYYTLQGVK
+684 DGVYYTLQGVK